1 MATSSIDW
9 ATIIELPPFTNQ
21 LFTGINPLFKAILLP
36 FNNNNNPTILR
47 KIQITC
53 QSCPINSTKQFINI
67 KNQYNYKQTS
77 NYWQHLKFKHNN
89 KYKQLRATTISDS
102 DDNTSQ
108 SSNTLVTTSS
118 NINNQSLFFRQPNT
132 VINIPD
138 NLKRVI
144 IQFIIINN
152 LSFNAIISPEFRNII
167 RSLNPQSA
175 VPSEKGI
182 IRDINDYY
190 NERLNNLQHNIL
202 IHQTKG
208 YSFNICLDGWTSI
221 TQKAFLGITIH
232 WLNNNWKLES
242 YLLRLCP
249 LNKRHSGKYLF
260 KVLLKTLKDFNIDK
274 NILTITCDNASSNI
288 VLVDYFKQY
297 NQDTQPVGFFLKEIR
312 CLAHIIN
319 LIVQDILIGLKADI
333 TQEDYINISRI
344 SEDLATNNDPLI
356 EELPTRLNKRNR
368 YSTNNNLNSNIPID
382 PTILQQPELVPD
394 YSLNLF
400 SSDSINNDIN
410 SLRETEIRLSTK
422 STINKVRLQISKIR
436 NQQKLIISL
445 KRVILADESLQ
456 TNITR
461 PILDT
466 PTRWNSTEKMLETY
480 LLLKPAIDYV
490 INKHQEEFKNILIT
504 EDEII
509 LIQELITIL
518 KPFKYASTEIQK
530 DKYPVFMLSHLIITQ
545 LRQHIISSIDTI
557 QNDYLKLGLKR
568 GLAKLIKYF
577 PTSNNHDLNKYDIY
591 GFSIILDPRFKIDF
605 LSKKLGYTANNIQ
618 FIKQRFKKLFDIY
631 SSRYNEY
638 NTNTTINSNIINSE
652 EDSQETYQSQLLAQ
666 FTDDLSDNE
675 GLFYDTEFEL
685 YLAEARVNKDTNI
698 IDYWKLK
705 KTEFPVLAFIARDFL
720 SIMATSAPIER
731 EFSKLSDITN
741 NKKRNRLSNKRINQ
755 LICLRSWANITE
767 EKENLESSESSESD
781 KEISD
786 EE

>member
-1 MATSSIDW
+1 
-9 ATIIELPPFTNQ
+9 
-21 LFTGINPLFKAILLP
+21 
-36 FNNNNNPTILR
+36 
-47 KIQITC
+47 
-53 QSCPINSTKQFINI
+53 
-67 KNQYNYKQTS
+67 
-77 NYWQHLKFKHNN
+77 
-89 KYKQLRATTISDS
+89 
-102 DDNTSQ
+102 
-108 SSNTLVTTSS
+108 
-118 NINNQSLFFRQPNT
+118 
-132 VINIPD
+132 
-138 NLKRVI
+138 
-144 IQFIIINN
+144 
-152 LSFNAIISPEFRNII
+152 
-167 RSLNPQSA
+167 
-175 VPSEKGI
+175 
-182 IRDINDYY
+182 
-190 NERLNNLQHNIL
+190 
-202 IHQTKG
+202 
-208 YSFNICLDGWTSI
+208 
-221 TQKAFLGITIH
+221 
-232 WLNNNWKLES
+232 
-242 YLLRLCP
+242 
-249 LNKRHSGKYLF
+249 
-260 KVLLKTLKDFNIDK
+260 
-274 NILTITCDNASSNI
+274 
-288 VLVDYFKQY
+288 
-297 NQDTQPVGFFLKEIR
+297 
-312 CLAHIIN
+312 
-319 LIVQDILIGLKADI
+319 
-333 TQEDYINISRI
+333 
-344 SEDLATNNDPLI
+344 
-356 EELPTRLNKRNR
+356 
-368 YSTNNNLNSNIPID
+368 
-382 PTILQQPELVPD
+382 
-394 YSLNLF
+394 
-400 SSDSINNDIN
+400 
-410 SLRETEIRLSTK
+410 
-422 STINKVRLQISKIR
+422 
-436 NQQKLIISL
+436 
-445 KRVILADESLQ
+445 
-456 TNITR
+456 
-461 PILDT
+461 
-466 PTRWNSTEKMLETY
+466 MLETY